1 MANTAELWMLLT
13 NGKNQALSLVSAKV
27 IGSSSTNKVDCP
39 QTLGTGTY
47 GGIGTPASSTP
58 YQVLWTYTPDGGQT
72 LLNFSVSLNGPMGLQ
87 IVPSKSGP
95 HAGDW
100 TLAESPRLIQQGTWL
115 IRFYYT

>member
-13 NGKNQALSLVSAKV
+13 NGKNQPLTLVSAKV
-27 IGSSSTNKVDCP
+27 IGSSSTNTIDLPK
-39 QTLGTGTY
+39 TLGHGTA
-47 GGIGTPASSTP
+47 GGIGTPASTTP

-72 LLNFSVSLNGPMGLQ
+72 LLNFSVSLNGPMGIQ

-100 TLAESPRLIQQGTWL
+100 TLAESPQLIQQGTWL
-115 IRFYYT
+115 VRFYYT

>member
-13 NGKNQALSLVSAKV
+13 NGKNQPLTLVSAKV
-27 IGSSSTNKVDCP
+27 VGNSATNTVDCP
-39 QTLGTGTY
+39 KTLGHGTY
-47 GGIGTPASSTP
+47 GGIGTPASTTP
-58 YQVLWTYTPDGGQT
+58 YQVLFTYTPDGGQT
-72 LLNFSVSLNGPMGLQ
+72 LLNFSVSLNGPMGIQ

-100 TLAESPRLIQQGTWL
+100 TLAEEPRLVQQGTWL